1 MSFHIE
7 YVCMCTICVNT
18 CTTGS
23 NFAYPNAARIGNC
36 IKMALPNANVTGVET
51 ESYLVDYLTNNGQE
65 DVIPQPIEPLNAGCF
80 VRGAGNCLFSLLSH
94 THFL

>member
-1 MSFHIE
+1 
-7 YVCMCTICVNT
+7 MCTICVNT
-18 CTTGS
+18 CARTTSS

-51 ESYLVDYLTNNGQE
+51 ESYLVGSLTNNGQE
-65 DVIPQPIEPLNAGCF
+65 DVIPQPIQPLNAGCF